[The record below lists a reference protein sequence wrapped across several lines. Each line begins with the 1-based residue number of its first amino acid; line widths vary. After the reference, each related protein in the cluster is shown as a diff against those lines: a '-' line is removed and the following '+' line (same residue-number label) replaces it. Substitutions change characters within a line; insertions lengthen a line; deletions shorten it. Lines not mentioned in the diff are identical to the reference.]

1 MKGPKFHATLAN
13 RAGVATTMAVCVEV
27 DPEGWNGYMEY
38 PELKR
43 IAKVCVGVYTGGA
56 TGYDGGGSSDV

>member
-27 DPEGWNGYMEY
+27 DPEGWNGYADRNAEARSR
-38 PELKR
+38 P
-43 IAKVCVGVYTGGA
+43 A
-56 TGYDGGGSSDV
+56 